1 MATNKNITMRQ
12 FNGTDYDTLYPKT
25 KVEQVEG
32 AYTQQQILA
41 DSTKTMFGLG
51 TDAVPDDAFKA
62 LSAAVVEDGKG
73 LLLISAMDASGN
85 HFGFVSVS
93 VDGAIKTLNE
103 FGFYAVSVDAGSY
116 TISIANELF
125 YSFNTTSMTV
135 DVVAGKITPVVFF
148 GTVKSSGVA
157 KILYSADIMI
167 PTSITSADLFVVGGG
182 GSGGT
187 TNGFSSSS
195 TNFFNAAG
203 GGAGGHTASVFNKN
217 LSGKKLKCLI
227 GAGGTASTN
236 GSGNKGGST
245 SVSVGNEVICE
256 AEGGEGGQANQP
268 GSGGSGGG
276 RFEKGDS
283 TDASVVGGNGGSNGS
298 DGDLAY
304 GTYGRGQG
312 TTTRAFGEPTGELYA
327 GGGGGAGL
335 YVKTSSSYNAKGGNG
350 GAGGGGNGNA
360 KKTGNVIANS
370 GTNNTGSGGGGAV
383 TTSEYTPQSGAG
395 GSGIILIRW

>member
-1 MATNKNITMRQ
+1 MATNKNITMKQ
-12 FNGTDYDTLYPKT
+12 FNGVDYDTLYPKT

-32 AYTQQQILA
+32 AYSQQQILA

-51 TDAVPDDAFKA
+51 TNAVPDDAFKA
-62 LSAAVVEDGKG
+62 LSAAVVADGKG

-85 HFGFVSVS
+85 HFGFVSVF
-93 VDGAIKTLNE
+93 VNGALKTLNE

-116 TISIANELF
+116 TISIENELF
-125 YSFNTTSMTV
+125 YSFDTTSKTV
-135 DVVAGKITPVVFF
+135 DVSAGKITPVVFF
-148 GTVKSSGVA
+148 GAVKSSGVA
-157 KILYSADIMI
+157 KILSSADIMI
-167 PTSITSADLFVVGGG
+167 PTSIKSVDLFVVGGG

-187 TNGFSSSS
+187 SNYHSTSE
-195 TNFFNAAG
+195 TNFVSTAG

-227 GAGGTASTN
+227 GAGGAASTN
-236 GSGNKGGST
+236 DSGNKGGST

-256 AEGGEGGQANQP
+256 AEGGEGGQVIQA

-276 RFEKGDS
+276 RFEYTSSS
-283 TDASVVGGNGGSNGS
+283 TTDVVGGNGGTDGS

-304 GTYGRGQG
+304 DTFGRGQG

-327 GGGGGAGL
+327 GGGGGAIL
-335 YVKTSSSYNAKGGNG
+335 RLMTSSSYNAKGGNG
-350 GAGGGGNGNA
+350 GAGGGGKGGA
-360 KKTGNVIANS
+360 VRGGNVIANS
-370 GTNNTGSGGGGAV
+370 GVNNTGSGGGAAV
-383 TTSEYTPQSGAG
+383 TLTGSTPQSGAG